1 MERAIHHV
9 SLNEKLEECFTLLD
23 KIQRTYRD
31 FNDKYIEIV
40 AAQPDQ
46 MDKFFLEFETTTM
59 AVFKRFPEDQRERIA
74 ELYKAETEAA
84 QQKLQEKAVREH
96 EAALKK

>member
-9 SLNEKLEECFTLLD
+9 SLNEKLEECFALLD

-40 AAQPDQ
+40 QA
-46 MDKFFLEFETTTM
+46 
-59 AVFKRFPEDQRERIA
+59 
-74 ELYKAETEAA
+74 
-84 QQKLQEKAVREH
+84 
-96 EAALKK
+96 